1 VMDVGCWMLD
11 SWDSGG
17 GSGHSHHGFTE
28 RGLVIPYWRFV
39 YCFGIEM
46 EGVEVGAG
54 GGGV

>member
-1 VMDVGCWMLD
+1 MDVGCWMLD